1 MFIILKLAYWNPI
14 GVMIGAVMQLG
25 NLYSVNS
32 WRSENE
38 DEGRGSGITQ
48 KHRNLFIY
56 YGKKYPIA
64 NVKYFWFWYAK
75 TFAIWT
81 HCIGNMTNLWQ
92 RLPDIIQMAK
102 ILPYQMTKFA
112 HICKCI
118 YILAISSFALIKE
131 ITSSWNN
138 SSGYILFHNLPKKME
153 PQITS

>member
-64 NVKYFWFWYAK
+64 NVKKLPFGLLGNISGNIYPLHYDNKFTK
-75 TFAIWT
+75 TFRL
-81 HCIGNMTNLWQ
+81 TNILH
-92 RLPDIIQMAK
+92 INAK
-102 ILPYQMTKFA
+102 FE
-112 HICKCI
+112 
-118 YILAISSFALIKE
+118 F
-131 ITSSWNN
+131 
-138 SSGYILFHNLPKKME
+138 GVFHQDFFCNKSAKY
-153 PQITS
+153 